1 MRPPMIQSSFNCYH
15 DNALWFTLAYM
26 IMPYFT
32 LTMSCLNQHLPFW
45 PRSDLI
51 SYLIIVSA
59 GCNFTLWKWSEKA
72 HFKLYILCNMFSW
85 CITGVFTADGLTLQ
99 TAVKAESIE
108 LWRRSWLIR
117 RIGSARSQTSADA
130 SGSKTKLAAA
140 LSKLRHQAC
149 WHTITGFTTLSSAS
163 VQKNKDYSWPDWNND
178 TTVNRTILLTSLF

>member
-1 MRPPMIQSSFNCYH
+1 MH
-15 DNALWFTLAYM
+15 AD
-26 IMPYFT
+26 FT
-32 LTMSCLNQHLPFW
+32 LTMSCLNQSMQFW
-45 PRSDLI
+45 PRSGLI
-51 SYLIIVSA
+51 SYLINVSA

-72 HFKLYILCNMFSW
+72 HFKLYILRNMFSW

-117 RIGSARSQTSADA
+117 RMGSARSQTSADT

-149 WHTITGFTTLSSAS
+149 WRTITGFTAFLSAS
-163 VQKNKDYSWPDWNND
+163 VQKNKDYSWPDSARNTD
-178 TTVNRTILLTSLF
+178 MTVNREQNYNCLHLCFKICF